1 MADSFDELTRYGHQF
16 ETLVDLLRYRALH
29 QPHKTA
35 FTFLTDGETP
45 SRHLTYNELDGLARA
60 IATQL
65 QSLDATGER
74 ALLLYPPGLDFIA
87 AFFGCLY
94 AGVIAVPAY
103 PPRPNQ
109 KLSRLQVILEDAQA
123 TFALTTTSLLSNIER
138 RFAQE
143 PTLTPI
149 KWLTTDTL
157 DQSIA
162 SEWQAPTC
170 NPNTLAF
177 LQYTSGS
184 TGIPKGVMITHGN
197 LLYNSALINRC
208 FEDTPD
214 SQGVSWLPPYH
225 DMGLIGGVLQ
235 PLYVGA
241 PMILMSPVDFLQKPF
256 RWLQA
261 ISRYKATTSGGPNF
275 AYDLCVRKITPQQR
289 ESLDLSRWEFAFTGA
304 EPVRAKTLERFAA
317 TFAPCGFRWEAF
329 YPCYGMA
336 ETTLFIAGG
345 VKSAPPVL
353 CQVDGK
359 ALEQNRVVLV
369 QDKENS
375 RTLVGCGKTWLDE
388 KIAIVNPESLTRCE
402 EGQVGEVWVSGPSV
416 AQGYWQ
422 RPDATA
428 QTFKAYLTHTNEG
441 PFLRTGDLGFVQNDE
456 LFITGR
462 LKDLIIIRGR
472 NHYPQDIELTV
483 EQSHPALRPGCGAAF
498 SVEVDDS
505 ERLVIVQEVE
515 RSYLRKLEVD
525 NVVEAI
531 RRAISQHYELQVD
544 AIVLLKTGSIPK
556 TSSGKI
562 QRHAC
567 KTGFLDNTLMLVGIW
582 KSAIWEPQ
590 LLELTPSPHP
600 PIP

>member
-1 MADSFDELTRYGHQF
+1 MADSFDELTGYRHQF
-16 ETLVDLLRYRALH
+16 ETLVDLLRYRTLH
-29 QPHKTA
+29 QPHKSA

-45 SRHLTYNELDGLARA
+45 SRYLTYNELDGLARA

-65 QSLDATGER
+65 QILDAIGER
-74 ALLLYPPGLDFIA
+74 ALLLYPPGLEFIA

-109 KLSRLQVILEDAQA
+109 KLSRLQVILEDSQA

-157 DQSIA
+157 DQTIA
-162 SEWQAPTC
+162 SEWQEPTC

-317 TFAPCGFRWEAF
+317 TFASCGFRWEAF

-359 ALEQNRVVLV
+359 ALEQNRVVPV

-388 KIAIVNPESLTRCE
+388 KIAIVNSESLTRCE
-402 EGQVGEVWVSGPSV
+402 EGQVGEIWVSGPSV

-441 PFLRTGDLGFVQNDE
+441 P
-456 LFITGR
+456 
-462 LKDLIIIRGR
+462 
-472 NHYPQDIELTV
+472 
-483 EQSHPALRPGCGAAF
+483 
-498 SVEVDDS
+498 
-505 ERLVIVQEVE
+505 
-515 RSYLRKLEVD
+515 
-525 NVVEAI
+525 
-531 RRAISQHYELQVD
+531 
-544 AIVLLKTGSIPK
+544 
-556 TSSGKI
+556 
-562 QRHAC
+562 
-567 KTGFLDNTLMLVGIW
+567 
-582 KSAIWEPQ
+582 
-590 LLELTPSPHP
+590 
-600 PIP
+600 